1 MYPVLINFGQFPI
14 RTFSI
19 LCALGTLVS
28 MVLLQKNFIL
38 KGISASKEQIS
49 SLLIIVFIGALSG
62 GRIGYIILHIEQFA
76 PSSTSAFELF
86 KIWQGGG
93 ETLGAIIGG
102 GIVLYLYCLWHGAD
116 FMEYTD
122 SFVLPVTTVQV
133 FASIGNFMNGE
144 AYGEPTNS
152 SFGVIFPH
160 GPASVEFPGIAVHP
174 TMLYEVVIF
183 SIIGMILYKLN
194 TIEFKPGLLSS
205 SFILLNSIQLLG
217 LSSLTIHH
225 IQINGFKVVP
235 AFALLS
241 LTIASVLIISLELY
255 KKRE

>member
-1 MYPVLINFGQFPI
+1 MYPVLINLGQFPI

-28 MVLLQKNFIL
+28 MVLLRRNLIL

-62 GRIGYIILHIEQFA
+62 GRIGYIMVHIEQFA
-76 PSSTSAFELF
+76 PSKTSAFELF

-93 ETLGAIIGG
+93 ETLGAILGG
-102 GIVLYLYCLWHGAD
+102 TIVLYLYCLWQGAD

-122 SFVLPVTTVQV
+122 SFVLPVTTVQI
-133 FASIGNFMNGE
+133 FACIGNFMNGE

-152 SFGVIFPH
+152 SLGVIFPH
-160 GPASVEFPGIAVHP
+160 GPASIEFPGIAVHP
-174 TMLYEVVIF
+174 TMLYEAVIF
-183 SIIGMILYKLN
+183 SIIGLTLYKLN
-194 TIEFKPGLLSS
+194 TIGFKPGLLSS

-225 IQINGFKVVP
+225 TRINGFKVMP
-235 AFALLS
+235 AFALLA
-241 LTIASVLIISLELY
+241 LTIASILIVSLDLY
-255 KKRE
+255 EKK